1 MNYNMFDE
9 IDYFTNFK
17 GNSNMNNGP
26 LSLDNYNESAT
37 NNKLSLYTPYEGY
50 TRGNMFKNLYNQYKN
65 YTPYK
70 IKVNSEQEE
79 AMLNL
84 GQISFAAHDLSLYLD
99 NFPNDKEALELFSKY
114 RKMANELIQN
124 YERRYGPIN
133 VSSTDNMKTPYAWE
147 QDKWPWEM

>member
-26 LSLDNYNESAT
+26 LSLDNYNESET
-37 NNKLSLYTPYEGY
+37 SNKLSLYTPYEGY

-79 AMLNL
+79 VMLNL
-84 GQISFAAHDLSLYLD
+84 GQISFAHDLSLYLD